1 MKIGE
6 LARLTN
12 TQTNTIRFYER
23 ESLLTEAE
31 RSDSNYRIYGEQ
43 HVERLS
49 FIRHCRSLDMTLDEI
64 RLLLHFKDT
73 PAENCDQVNG
83 LLDKHI
89 KHLNHRIKELGQLD
103 QQLID
108 LRQQCHA
115 GRRAVDCGI
124 LLKLADSAFRRDRPT
139 SKQ

>member
-12 TQTNTIRFYER
+12 TRAHTIRFYEK
-23 ESLLTEAE
+23 ESLLTGAE

-73 PAENCDQVNG
+73 PTEHCDQVNG

-89 KHLNHRIKELGQLD
+89 EHLTHRIRALGQLE

-124 LLKLADSAFRRDRPT
+124 LLKLADSAFRGDRT
-139 SKQ
+139 ISKQ